1 MNEGKGLRSGGYIS
15 GGVLIV
21 FGIAVIA
28 LGVWGFN
35 FTRDHIKREGSASG
49 RLKTLGRGACSRA
62 QPGTSRPPL
71 CQRGGRGPPARA
83 PRVAFTDDRV
93 WSIHGTE
100 RAQPVATG
108 RKWDGSENGP
118 NKPKPLP
125 WVATGCRWERMV
137 GRTPSQ
143 NRRGSPLWLPQEAPS
158 PANPKAHRT

>member
-49 RLKTLGRGACSRA
+49 RSKTLGRGACSRP

-71 CQRGGRGPPARA
+71 
-83 PRVAFTDDRV
+83 
-93 WSIHGTE
+93 
-100 RAQPVATG
+100 
-108 RKWDGSENGP
+108 
-118 NKPKPLP
+118 
-125 WVATGCRWERMV
+125 
-137 GRTPSQ
+137 
-143 NRRGSPLWLPQEAPS
+143 
-158 PANPKAHRT
+158 